1 MVLSFSLYASLA
13 ESGCF
18 SEEIPHR
25 PELFPL
31 APDHSTVTDFAR
43 FLGWSTSV
51 PFASAV

>member
-1 MVLSFSLYASLA
+1 MFLSFSLYASLA

-18 SEEIPHR
+18 CEGIQHR
-25 PELFPL
+25 RGLFPL
-31 APDHSTVTDFAR
+31 SPDHSTVTDFAR